1 MGAMKGVATMTLWG
15 FLLLIVLPLVLVLIL
30 ILVGSAL
37 DRQDRK
43 RRGEEDYDERQQ
55 YYRGRAYGYA
65 FWTLAGCMLAWGVL
79 DVFADWPWLHDVW
92 NVAGGCLCLAVLVF
106 VLYCGHQIFKAC
118 GLVALALKGCLLL
131 VLKYALL
138 GELARGPVVLGLL
151 KMISGLGR
159 TRPTHHNNR
168 RRRRSLLYLGTLVVE
183 HGANLAPIMPTY
195 YHVSGL

>member
-106 VLYCGHQIFKAC
+106 VLYCIRHDAYRRWKEQNQTAWAGCF
-118 GLVALALKGCLLL
+118 LAVGGANTAAWMMSEVRLDNLPQLF
-131 VLKYALL
+131 
-138 GELARGPVVLGLL
+138 LGLGFL
-151 KMISGLGR
+151 VVGLA
-159 TRPTHHNNR
+159 TLIHR
-168 RRRRSLLYLGTLVVE
+168 RRQQRRE
-183 HGANLAPIMPTY
+183 AEEA
-195 YHVSGL
+195 